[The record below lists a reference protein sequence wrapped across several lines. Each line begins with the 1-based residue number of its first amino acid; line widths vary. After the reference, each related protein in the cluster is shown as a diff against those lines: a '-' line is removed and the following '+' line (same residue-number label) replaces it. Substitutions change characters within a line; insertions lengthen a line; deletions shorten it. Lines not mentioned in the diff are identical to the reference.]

1 VGRVI
6 SVSDSVVIAR
16 SPRTLYAM
24 VSDVTRMGEWSPENR
39 GAELAGAATDGGA
52 GGVTVGTVF
61 DGANTRGRVSWT
73 TRCTVT
79 VAEPGREFAFR
90 VHAIGGT
97 RRRVPARIASWQ
109 YTFEE
114 HDGGTLV
121 TETWTDDRPWHDAA
135 AQAFDYV
142 ATGGTTF
149 AAFQRGNIRR
159 TLRNLKAAAE
169 SGTPRQGR

>member
-1 VGRVI
+1 MGRVI
-6 SVSDSVVIAR
+6 SVQDSAVIAQ
-16 SPRTLYAM
+16 SPQALYSM

-39 GAELAGAATDGGA
+39 GAVLAGTGT
-52 GGVTVGTVF
+52 VFVGTTF
-61 DGANTRGRVSWT
+61 DGANTRGSVSWT

-79 VAEPGREFAFR
+79 VAEPGQAFAFR

-97 RRRVPARIASWQ
+97 RRKLPARIATWR

-114 HDGGTLV
+114 HDAGTLV
-121 TETWTDDRPWHDAA
+121 TEAWTDDRRWPDAVA
-135 AQAFDYV
+135 HAFDVV

-169 SGTPRQGR
+169 TDVVR

>member
-1 VGRVI
+1 MGRVI
-6 SVSDSVVIAR
+6 SVSDSTVIAR
-16 SPRTLYAM
+16 SPQALYAM

-39 GAELAGAATDGGA
+39 GAVLAEGSGGRS
-52 GGVTVGTVF
+52 GISVGTVF

-79 VAEPGREFAFR
+79 AAEPGREFAFR

-97 RRRVPARIASWQ
+97 KRRVPARIASWQ
-109 YTFEE
+109 YTFRE

-169 SGTPRQGR
+169 SGPSRQGR

>member
-1 VGRVI
+1 MGRVI
-6 SVSDSVVIAR
+6 SVQDSVVIAQ
-16 SPRTLYAM
+16 SPQVLYGM
-24 VSDVTRMGEWSPENR
+24 ISDVVRMGEWSPENR
-39 GAELAGAATDGGA
+39 GAVLAAPGAPVG
-52 GGVTVGTVF
+52 VGTVF
-61 DGANTRGRVSWT
+61 DGANRRGRVSWT

-79 VAEPGREFAFR
+79 AAEPGREFAFR
-90 VHAIGGT
+90 VHAIGGRT
-97 RRRVPARIASWQ
+97 RRLPARIAEWR

-135 AQAFDYV
+135 ARAFDYV

-169 SGTPRQGR
+169 TV

>member
-1 VGRVI
+1 MGRVT
-6 SVSDSVVIAR
+6 SVMDSAVIAR
-16 SPRTLYAM
+16 SPQALYGM
-24 VSDVTRMGEWSPENR
+24 VSDITRMGEWSPENR
-39 GAELAGAATDGGA
+39 GAVLAGSGRVFVGA
-52 GGVTVGTVF
+52 VF

-79 VAEPGREFAFR
+79 AAEPGREFAFR

-97 RRRVPARIASWQ
+97 RRLLPARIATWR

-121 TETWTDDRPWHDAA
+121 TESWTDDRPWPDAVA
-135 AQAFDYV
+135 RAFDYV
-142 ATGGTTF
+142 ATGGQTF
-149 AAFQRGNIRR
+149 SAFQRGNIRR

-169 SGTPRQGR
+169 GEVAR

>member
-1 VGRVI
+1 MGRVV

-16 SPRTLYAM
+16 SPQELYGM
-24 VSDVTRMGEWSPENR
+24 VGDVTRMGEWSPENR
-39 GAELAGAATDGGA
+39 GAVLSDPHGPL
-52 GGVTVGTVF
+52 TVGDVF
-61 DGANTRGRVSWT
+61 DGENTRGRVSWS

-79 VAEPGREFAFR
+79 IADPGREFAFR
-90 VHAIGGT
+90 VHAIGGAH
-97 RRRVPARIASWQ
+97 RKVPGRIATWR

-121 TETWTDDRPWHDAA
+121 TETWTDDRPWLDAVA
-135 AQAFDYV
+135 RVFDLA

-159 TLRNLKAAAE
+159 TLRTLKTVAE
-169 SGTPRQGR
+169 ADVAG

>member
-1 VGRVI
+1 MGRVI
-6 SVSDSVVIAR
+6 SVSDSAVIAQ
-16 SPRTLYAM
+16 SPQVLYSM

-39 GAELAGAATDGGA
+39 GAVLERGGQA
-52 GGVTVGTVF
+52 DVGTVF
-61 DGANTRGRVSWT
+61 VGSNTRGRVSWT

-79 VAEPGREFAFR
+79 TARSGREFAFR
-90 VHAIGGT
+90 VHAIGGP
-97 RRRVPARIASWQ
+97 RRRVPARIASWR

-114 HDGGTLV
+114 RDGGTLV
-121 TETWTDDRPWHDAA
+121 TETWTDNRPWPDAA

-169 SGTPRQGR
+169 TDVVR